1 MVHDDVDVA
10 LRNAAVMHQ
19 YHAAVAGYACDEPFG
34 RRAVM
39 QEVAGE
45 ADFPVPL
52 PKRAAAGEKLGFGGR
67 LHEMDRQRR
76 VALGGDR
83 PQGRI
88 LHRIERMGRQ
98 RGMRMAEQEIGRA
111 SCRERV

>member
-52 PKRAAAGEKLGFGGR
+52 PKRAAAGEVAPGR
-67 LHEMDRQRR
+67 RCGLTVISGLDYDTMRLTPASRIR
-76 VALGGDR
+76 
-83 PQGRI
+83 RI
-88 LHRIERMGRQ
+88 L
-98 RGMRMAEQEIGRA
+98 
-111 SCRERV
+111 